1 MSRRDFVSAWLFG
14 GGVWLLGL
22 LGLFALSPQSPE
34 RDAGSGSGRQSA
46 YYLPSQTATLYQD
59 PSGKYTVVVRAPGP
73 AAYF

>member
-1 MSRRDFVSAWLFG
+1 MSRREFVSAWLFG

-22 LGLFALSPQSPE
+22 LGLFALSAQSPE
-34 RDAGSGSGRQSA
+34 GVAGSGADRVSA
-46 YYLPSQTATLYQD
+46 YYLASQTATLYQD

>member
-1 MSRRDFVSAWLFG
+1 MSAWIFG

-22 LGLFALSPQSPE
+22 LGLVAMSAQTPE
-34 RDAGSGSGRQSA
+34 RDIGSGADSGSA
-46 YYLPSQTATLYQD
+46 YYLPAQTATLYQD